1 MELLYD
7 RYAAP
12 SCSPLVAHS
21 IRWISLFALQLPIF
35 TYLITQFTAIATE
48 IERYGGESTLGFTK

>member
-35 TYLITQFTAIATE
+35 TYLITQFTALATE
-48 IERYGGESTLGFTK
+48 IER